1 MRPILGLI
9 LANLLFIAAGAGV
22 LVALGI
28 VRLSARNLLAAG
40 GLALVTG
47 VAAATIVQIVLLVLG
62 IDVRFTTGAVVC
74 VLIAATGIAFGVM
87 QGGRA
92 RRTAPPGEDALLDD
106 APPRAAGPAPA
117 LVPPDGTPATA
128 TRGRLARL
136 TGGSAES
143 AAGRVLAIVAG
154 AVVAVFVYRS
164 VQAYDQ
170 TPVANFD
177 EFAIWSKKAFALYYL
192 GGLDPS
198 FFANASLNPIHLEYP
213 ILLPAFEAFLFRGMG
228 RLDVGLVHVELLI
241 LLVAIVWALG
251 WMVARER
258 RNWLWL
264 PVLVALFV
272 SPFAQVQQV
281 SGLADITMASF
292 AALGV
297 LALAQWLDRDDR
309 ALLLLGALF
318 LGAAAN
324 TKVEGLLTAAVAL
337 GIALV
342 IVLVSR
348 QGRGRVLSVVLAGV
362 VVLALALPWQIWVK
376 AHPDIQTFFD
386 YGKALSPS
394 YMLGRLN
401 LVPIAWRQLDPA
413 FAEPTSLLFLV
424 PIAFAM
430 AIVAIATGVDRV
442 LALFYLLLSVAVVGV
457 IVWIFVAQPGT
468 WSAGRVISVPAM
480 VAIVALVHLGA
491 RTPLTGA
498 PAAAEPERE
507 PVAETAVA
515 AR

>member
-9 LANLLFIAAGAGV
+9 VANLLFAGAGAGV
-22 LVALGI
+22 LVGLGI
-28 VRLSARNLLAAG
+28 VRLSVRDLLAAG

-47 VAAATIVQIVLLVLG
+47 VAAAMVAQIILLVLG
-62 IDVRFTTGAVVC
+62 LDVHFITGAVVC
-74 VLIAATGIAFGVM
+74 ILIAVAGVAFGIKR
-87 QGGRA
+87 GDRGT
-92 RRTAPPGEDALLDD
+92 RTALPPENDAPLDD
-106 APPRAAGPAPA
+106 AKLADPP
-117 LVPPDGTPATA
+117 
-128 TRGRLARL
+128 RGRLARRA
-136 TGGSAES
+136 GGAAES
-143 AAGRVLAIVAG
+143 AAGRVLALVA
-154 AVVAVFVYRS
+154 AAFVLVFLYRS

-170 TPVANFD
+170 APVANFD

-272 SPFAQVQQV
+272 SPFAQVQQL
-281 SGLADITMASF
+281 SGLADLTMASF

-297 LALAQWLDRDDR
+297 LAVAQWLERDDR
-309 ALLLLGALF
+309 GLLLLGALF

-324 TKVEGLLTAAVAL
+324 TKVEGLLTAALAL
-337 GIALV
+337 GLALV
-342 IVLVSR
+342 LVLVGR
-348 QGRGRVLSVVLAGV
+348 GGRGRVLSVVLAGV

-386 YGKALSPS
+386 YGQALSPS
-394 YMLGRLN
+394 YMLPRLN
-401 LVPIAWRQLDPA
+401 LVPTAWRLLDPA
-413 FAEPTSLLFLV
+413 FAEPSSVLFLV
-424 PIAFAM
+424 PIGFAM
-430 AIVAIATGVDRV
+430 AILAIATGVDRM
-442 LALFYLLLSVAVVGV
+442 LALFYLLLSVGVVVV

-480 VAIVALVHLGA
+480 VAVAALLHLGA
-491 RTPLTGA
+491 RTPLASA
-498 PAAAEPERE
+498 PAPPAAEPE
-507 PVAETAVA
+507 PVPDAAVA